1 MVNILKEVLKD
12 VAESA
17 EISDSGFE
25 GANIVLYTKNKE
37 FFLNNN
43 GTLKEIVD
51 KIKKRVE
58 LRPDPSIILEEGK
71 AEEIIRKEIPSEAG
85 EVEINFDHQR
95 SIVVIEAEKPG
106 IAIGKGGEVLK
117 SIKEKT
123 FWVPI
128 VKRKPAIR
136 SVIIEKIRKVLFEN
150 NDYRKKFLDKVGHR
164 IYDGWIREKKD
175 EWVRLSFLGAAR
187 QVGRSCFLLQTPE
200 SRILLDCGVDISSE
214 KEPFP
219 YLDAPEFDIEQLDA
233 IILSH
238 PHTDHAALIPYL
250 YKMGYKGPV
259 YCTEPTRDIS
269 ALLCLDYIGIANKEN
284 KKSIYSSTDIKEMVK
299 HTITLNYEEV
309 TDVTPDVRLTF
320 YNAGHVLGSSL
331 VHLHIGNGLHNFLYC
346 GDLNYE
352 TSNLLSSA
360 STRFPRLE
368 TVMIEA
374 TYGGKDDNPPSR
386 KESEEELVK
395 IVKETVEKKGKV
407 LIPVLGVGRAQ
418 EVMVIIEKLIKSGQM
433 ERVPIYVQGLVWDI
447 TAIHTAYPDY
457 FNNIVKKLIFHRDQ
471 NPFLSD
477 IFKHIAGQKE
487 MKEVLE
493 GGPCVILATSGMLNA
508 GASVEYFKEL
518 ASDERNSLII
528 VSYQG
533 PGTIGRR
540 VQNGEKEIAFDTNNI
555 VPVNLSIHTL
565 SGFSGHSSRKQLL
578 NFVHRLDPK
587 PKKIIIVHGESSKC
601 LDLASTIHKLERIE
615 TVAPKNLEVIK
626 IR

>member
-1 MVNILKEVLKD
+1 M
-12 VAESA
+12 
-17 EISDSGFE
+17 
-25 GANIVLYTKNKE
+25 YTKNKE

-540 VQNGEKEIAFDTNNI
+540 VQNGEKEITFDTNNI

>member
-12 VAESA
+12 VPESA

-540 VQNGEKEIAFDTNNI
+540 VQNGEKEITFDTNNI

-615 TVAPKNLEVIK
+615 TVAPKNLEVIR

>member
-12 VAESA
+12 VPESA
-17 EISDSGFE
+17 DISDSGFE

-43 GTLKEIVD
+43 GTLKDIVE
-51 KIKKRVE
+51 KIKKRIE
-58 LRPDPSIILEEGK
+58 LRPDPSIILDEEK

-85 EVEINFDHQR
+85 EIEINFDHQR

-117 SIKEKT
+117 LIKEKT
-123 FWVPI
+123 FWVPV

-136 SVIIEKIRKVLFEN
+136 SIIIEKIRKVLFEN
-150 NDYRKKFLDKVGHR
+150 DDYRKKFLDKVGHR

-200 SRILLDCGVDISSE
+200 SRILLDCGVDVSND

-219 YLDAPEFDIEQLDA
+219 YLDAPEFDIEELDA

-250 YKMGYKGPV
+250 YKMGYKGPL
-259 YCTEPTRDIS
+259 YCTEPTRDIA
-269 ALLCLDYIGIANKEN
+269 ALLCLDFIGIANKEN
-284 KKSIYSSTDIKEMVK
+284 KKAIYSSTDIKEMVK
-299 HTITLNYEEV
+299 HSITLNYEEV

-331 VHLHIGNGLHNFLYC
+331 VHLHIGNGLHNLLYC

-360 STRFPRLE
+360 NTRFPRLE

-374 TYGGKDDNPPSR
+374 TYGGKDDNPPTRS
-386 KESEEELVK
+386 ESEEELVK
-395 IVKETVEKKGKV
+395 IVKETVERKGKV

-418 EVMVIIEKLIKSGQM
+418 EVMVIIEKLIRSGQM

-477 IFKHIAGQKE
+477 VFKHIAGQKE

-518 ASDERNSLII
+518 ASDERNSLIL

-533 PGTIGRR
+533 PGSLGRR
-540 VQNGEKEIAFDTNNI
+540 VQNGEKEIVFDNNNV
-555 VPVNLSIHTL
+555 VPVKISIHTL

-587 PKKIIIVHGESSKC
+587 PKKIILVHGESSKC

-615 TVAPKNLEVIK
+615 TVAPKNLEVIR

>member
-12 VAESA
+12 VPESA

-587 PKKIIIVHGESSKC
+587 PKKIIIVHGESTKC

-615 TVAPKNLEVIK
+615 TVAPKNLEVIR

>member
-1 MVNILKEVLKD
+1 M
-12 VAESA
+12 
-17 EISDSGFE
+17 
-25 GANIVLYTKNKE
+25 
-37 FFLNNN
+37 
-43 GTLKEIVD
+43 
-51 KIKKRVE
+51 
-58 LRPDPSIILEEGK
+58 
-71 AEEIIRKEIPSEAG
+71 
-85 EVEINFDHQR
+85 
-95 SIVVIEAEKPG
+95 
-106 IAIGKGGEVLK
+106 
-117 SIKEKT
+117 
-123 FWVPI
+123 
-128 VKRKPAIR
+128 
-136 SVIIEKIRKVLFEN
+136 
-150 NDYRKKFLDKVGHR
+150 
-164 IYDGWIREKKD
+164 
-175 EWVRLSFLGAAR
+175 
-187 QVGRSCFLLQTPE
+187 QTPE

-615 TVAPKNLEVIK
+615 TVAPKNLEVIR

>member
-12 VAESA
+12 VPESA
-17 EISDSGFE
+17 DISDSGFE

-43 GTLKEIVD
+43 GVLKDIVE
-51 KIKKRVE
+51 KIKKRIE
-58 LRPDPSIILEEGK
+58 LRPDPSLLIEEEK

-85 EVEINFDHQR
+85 EIEINFDHQR

-117 SIKEKT
+117 LIKEKT
-123 FWVPI
+123 FWVPV

-136 SVIIEKIRKVLFEN
+136 SIIIEKIRKVLFEN
-150 NDYRKKFLDKVGHR
+150 DDYRKKFLDKVGHR

-309 TDVTPDVRLTF
+309 SDITPDVRLTF

-331 VHLHIGNGLHNFLYC
+331 VHLHIGNGLHNF
-346 GDLNYE
+346 
-352 TSNLLSSA
+352 
-360 STRFPRLE
+360 
-368 TVMIEA
+368 
-374 TYGGKDDNPPSR
+374 
-386 KESEEELVK
+386 
-395 IVKETVEKKGKV
+395 
-407 LIPVLGVGRAQ
+407 
-418 EVMVIIEKLIKSGQM
+418 
-433 ERVPIYVQGLVWDI
+433 
-447 TAIHTAYPDY
+447 
-457 FNNIVKKLIFHRDQ
+457 
-471 NPFLSD
+471 
-477 IFKHIAGQKE
+477 
-487 MKEVLE
+487 
-493 GGPCVILATSGMLNA
+493 
-508 GASVEYFKEL
+508 
-518 ASDERNSLII
+518 
-528 VSYQG
+528 
-533 PGTIGRR
+533 
-540 VQNGEKEIAFDTNNI
+540 
-555 VPVNLSIHTL
+555 
-565 SGFSGHSSRKQLL
+565 
-578 NFVHRLDPK
+578 
-587 PKKIIIVHGESSKC
+587 
-601 LDLASTIHKLERIE
+601 
-615 TVAPKNLEVIK
+615 
-626 IR
+626 

>member
-12 VAESA
+12 VPESA

-615 TVAPKNLEVIK
+615 TVAPKNLEVIR

>member
-1 MVNILKEVLKD
+1 MVDILKEVLKD
-12 VAESA
+12 VPESA
-17 EISDSGFE
+17 DISDSGFE

-58 LRPDPSIILEEGK
+58 LRPDPSIIVDEET
-71 AEEIIRKEIPSEAG
+71 AAEIIKKEIPTEAG
-85 EVEINFDHQR
+85 EVEVNFDHQR

-175 EWVRLSFLGAAR
+175 EWIRLSFLGAAR

-200 SRILLDCGVDISSE
+200 SRILLDCGVDVSND

-219 YLDAPEFDIEQLDA
+219 YLDAPEFDIGQLDA

-331 VHLHIGNGLHNFLYC
+331 VHLHIGNGLHNLLYC

-360 STRFPRLE
+360 NTRFPRLE
-368 TVMIEA
+368 TVMVEA
-374 TYGGKDDNPPSR
+374 TYGGKDDNPPTR
-386 KESEEELVK
+386 AESEEELVK
-395 IVKETVEKKGKV
+395 IVKETVARKGKV

-418 EVMVIIEKLIKSGQM
+418 EVMIIIEKLIRSGQM
-433 ERVPIYVQGLVWDI
+433 ERIPIYVQGLVWDI

-477 IFKHIAGQKE
+477 VFKHIAGNKE

-533 PGTIGRR
+533 PNTVGRR

-555 VPVNLSIHTL
+555 VPVKMSIHTL

-578 NFVHRLDPK
+578 SFIHRLDPK
-587 PKKIIIVHGESSKC
+587 PKKIILVHGESSKC
-601 LDLASTIHKLERIE
+601 LDLASTIHKIERIE
-615 TVAPKNLEVIK
+615 TVAPKNLEVVR